1 MMKLRIKNILKENKG
16 DRKDLMLKK
25 LSSLIEPPLYREV
38 RKIYP
43 NIQENELKVLMEHYF
58 NVDKV
63 KIWWVENNDNYYN
76 FQFEFLG
83 KDKKTILL
91 YKEYGLWEGCGI
103 SVFNDDYVK
112 DDPVMDISF
121 SEGVTFFDRGR
132 DVIIDHP
139 YDILNEIRNG
149 TFDVGNYFN
158 KDGKP
163 KEESILNESIDKKDM
178 MINRIVDIL
187 FDNTEWEFYPWGHEK
202 NRTLNTGRDGLVTI
216 WFYDRRDEDDF
227 YFYGKKDVIE
237 MFNKIKNISD
247 TYSGGFSVSE
257 IEEITHTYGLT
268 EKESIMVLHRFA
280 KRLWETLYNLY
291 WNKDHIDYVE
301 DYNR

>member
-1 MMKLRIKNILKENKG
+1 MKLRIKNILKENKE

-25 LSSLIEPPLYREV
+25 LSSLIEPPLYGEV

-43 NIQENELKVLMEHYF
+43 NIQQDELKVLMEYYF

-63 KIWWVENNDNYYN
+63 NMWWVENNNGYFDI
-76 FQFEFLG
+76 QFEFLG
-83 KDKKTILL
+83 KDKKTILR
-91 YKEYGLWEGCGI
+91 YRESDLWGHGHGI

-112 DDPVMDISF
+112 DDSVMDISF
-121 SEGVTFFDRGR
+121 SEGVTYFDRGR
-132 DVIIDHP
+132 DVIIDNP

-158 KDGKP
+158 KNGKP
-163 KEESILNESIDKKDM
+163 KEGSTLNESVDKKDM

-202 NRTLNTGRDGLVTI
+202 NNSWNRGRDGLVDI
-216 WFYDRRDEDDF
+216 WYYDRMDEYDH

-237 MFNKIKNISD
+237 MINMCKKLSD
-247 TYSGGFSVSE
+247 DYSSGVDKRELEYLS
-257 IEEITHTYGLT
+257 HTYGLT
-268 EKESIMVLHRFA
+268 EEESVMVLNRYA
-280 KRLWETLYNLY
+280 KRLWNTLYNLY
-291 WNKDHIDYVE
+291 WDKNHIDYVE
-301 DYNR
+301 DYNS

>member
-1 MMKLRIKNILKENKG
+1 MKLRIKNILKENKE

-38 RKIYP
+38 RRIYP
-43 NIQENELKVLMEHYF
+43 NIQEDELKVLMKHYF

-63 KIWWVENNDNYYN
+63 KIWWVENNNDYYDI
-76 FQFEFLG
+76 QFEFLG
-83 KDKKTILL
+83 KDKKTLL
-91 YKEYGLWEGCGI
+91 RYRESDLWEGYGI

-112 DDPVMDISF
+112 DDSVMDISF

-132 DVIIDHP
+132 DVIIDNP

-158 KDGKP
+158 KGGKP
-163 KEESILNESIDKKDM
+163 KEESTLNESVNKKDM

-202 NRTLNTGRDGLVTI
+202 NSTWNSGRDGLVTI
-216 WFYDRRDEDDF
+216 WFYDSRDEDDH
-227 YFYGKKDVIE
+227 YFYGKKDVTE
-237 MFNKIKNISD
+237 LVKMMNNLPDDHS
-247 TYSGGFSVSE
+247 TGVE
-257 IEEITHTYGLT
+257 RREEDELSHTYGLT
-268 EKESIMVLHRFA
+268 KEESVMVLNRFS
-280 KRLWETLYNLY
+280 KRLWNTLYDLY
-291 WNKDHIDYVE
+291 WNKDHIDYVG